1 MSDFLWPQG
10 LQHARLPCP
19 LLSPRACS
27 DSCPL
32 SRWCHPTIS
41 SSIVPFFSWPQ
52 SFLASGSFP
61 VSQFFASS
69 GQNIG
74 ASASASVLPMN
85 IQGWFPLGLTG
96 LISLQSK
103 GPSKSLAQ
111 HHNSKASVLWC
122 SALFMVQVSHL
133 FRTNQ
138 SYGFSSSHIYCLSP
152 HYSLVA
158 QMVKRLPAT
167 WET

>member
-1 MSDFLWPQG
+1 M
-10 LQHARLPCP
+10 
-19 LLSPRACS
+19 
-27 DSCPL
+27 
-32 SRWCHPTIS
+32 
-41 SSIVPFFSWPQ
+41 
-52 SFLASGSFP
+52 
-61 VSQFFASS
+61 
-69 GQNIG
+69 
-74 ASASASVLPMN
+74 
-85 IQGWFPLGLTG
+85 
-96 LISLQSK
+96 ISLQSK

-167 WET
+167 WETQVRSLGQEDPLEKEMATHSNTLAWKIPWTEEPGELHTVHGVAKSQTGLHFHFPIYKCARTEGFICLIPCCITGT